1 MNENET
7 NALDFNRRDFLKGGS
22 VATLM
27 TMLGGVELLGE
38 TNAAPGGES
47 KAPDAKLKV
56 GVIGLGAWGRE
67 ILNTLALVPQADVAA
82 VCDTYP
88 ASVRRA
94 ASLAPKAAPTEDYKT
109 ILENKEIKAVV
120 VATPT
125 HQHKDIVLAAL
136 KAGKHVYCEA
146 PLAGTIDDA
155 RAIATAA
162 KAAKRSVF
170 QAGLQFRADPQ
181 RHFLVP
187 FIRSGAIGTWLSAR
201 AQFHKKQSWRAT
213 SPKPERE
220 KELNWR
226 LSKETSIGLVGELG
240 IHPIDQATW
249 FINALPVAVSG
260 FGTLALW
267 KDGRDVPDTVQAML
281 EFPGGIVMNYDATL
295 ANSFDADYAMFYGT
309 DAAVMLRES
318 KAWLFKEVDSPLL
331 GWEVYA
337 SKEVFYKE
345 TGIVL
350 KANASKSV
358 PANAGAQAQAQDSP
372 FNNTPLFYAL
382 QVFLKNG
389 IDVSDKVEDATALLG
404 ADDAE
409 GIAAEVAK
417 VQRRLA
423 AGYLDGFQAA
433 VTAIK
438 ANEAILTSQRIVL
451 KPEWYELA

>member
-7 NALDFNRRDFLKGGS
+7 NVLDFNRRDFLRSGS

-27 TMLGGVELLGE
+27 TMLGGVELFAD
-38 TNAAPGGES
+38 TNAAPSGET
-47 KAPDAKLKV
+47 KIKPVKQKV
-56 GVIGLGAWGRE
+56 AVIGLGAWGRE
-67 ILNTLALVPQADVAA
+67 MLNTLAVVEEADVAGI
-82 VCDTYP
+82 CDTYA

-94 ASLAPKAAPTEDYKT
+94 ASLAPNAVQTDNYKA
-109 ILENKEIKAVV
+109 ILENKDIKSVV

-125 HQHKDIVLAAL
+125 HQHKEIVLAAL

-146 PLAGTIDDA
+146 PMASSIEDA

-162 KAAKRSVF
+162 KAAKQQVF
-170 QAGLQFRADPQ
+170 QVGLQLRADPQ

-187 FIRSGAIGTWLSAR
+187 FIRSGAVGNMLSAK
-201 AQFHKKQSWRAT
+201 AQYHKKQSWRAT

-226 LSKETSIGLVGELG
+226 LSKETSAGLIAELG
-240 IHPIDQATW
+240 SHAIDQAAW
-249 FINALPVAVSG
+249 FFNAQPVAVTG
-260 FGTLALW
+260 LGNLALW
-267 KDGRDVPDTVQAML
+267 KDGRDVPDTVQAVF
-281 EFPGGIVMNYDATL
+281 EFPGGVVLTYDATL
-295 ANSFDADYAMFYGT
+295 ANSFDGDFAMFYGT

-358 PANAGAQAQAQDSP
+358 PANAAQAQESP
-372 FNNTPLFYAL
+372 FSNTPLFYAL

-389 IDVSDKVEDATALLG
+389 TDVSAKLEDATNLLG
-404 ADDAE
+404 PDDAE

-417 VQRRLA
+417 VHRRAA
-423 AGYLDGFQAA
+423 AGYLEGLQTA
-433 VTAIK
+433 VTTIK
-438 ANEAILTSQRIVL
+438 SNEAILSSQRIVL
-451 KPEWYELA
+451 KPEWYELG

>member
-7 NALDFNRRDFLKGGS
+7 NVLDFNRRDFLKSGS
-22 VATLM
+22 AATLL
-27 TMLGGVELLGE
+27 TMLGGVELFGQATSTPAGE
-38 TNAAPGGES
+38 NKSAG
-47 KAPDAKLKV
+47 AKLKV
-56 GVIGLGAWGRE
+56 AVVGLGTWGRE
-67 ILNTLALVPQADVAA
+67 ILNTLALVPQADVAGI
-82 VCDTYP
+82 CDTYP

-94 ASLAPKAAPTEDYKT
+94 ASLAPTAIQTDNYKT
-109 ILENKEIKAVV
+109 ILDNKDVKAVI

-125 HQHKDIVLAAL
+125 HQHKEITLAAL

-146 PLAGTIDDA
+146 PLATTLEDA
-155 RAIATAA
+155 KAIASAA
-162 KAAKRSVF
+162 KATKQQIF
-170 QAGLQFRADPQ
+170 QSGLQLRADPQ

-187 FIRSGAIGTWLSAR
+187 FIRSGAIGTALSAR

-226 LSKETSIGLVGELG
+226 LSKETSVGLVGELG
-240 IHPIDQATW
+240 SNAIDQAAW
-249 FINALPVAVSG
+249 FLNAQPKAIRGS
-260 FGTLALW
+260 GTLALW
-267 KDGRDVPDTVQAML
+267 KDGRDVPDTVQAVL
-281 EFPGGIVMNYDATL
+281 EFPGGVVMTYDATL
-295 ANSFDADYAMFYGT
+295 ANSFDGDYAMFYGT

-337 SKEVFYKE
+337 SKETFYKE

-358 PANAGAQAQAQDSP
+358 PANAAGQPQESP
-372 FNNTPLFYAL
+372 FSNTPLFYAL

-389 IDVSDKVEDATALLG
+389 IDMTAAVEDAIGALG
-404 ADDAE
+404 ADDAD
-409 GIAAEVAK
+409 GIAAQAAK
-417 VQRRLA
+417 ATRRPA
-423 AGYLDGFQAA
+423 AGYLEGFQTA
-433 VTAIK
+433 VTTIK
-438 ANEAILTSQRIVL
+438 ANEAILTGERIVL